1 MRILGALS
9 LALTPDKHIRYLDI
23 CFNEIKSS
31 FSQNSF
37 FNNEFFKEMMRLECV
52 MN

>member
-1 MRILGALS
+1 MRILGALT
-9 LALTPDKHIRYLDI
+9 LALTPDKYIRYLDI
-23 CFNEIKSS
+23 CFNEIKS
-31 FSQNSF
+31 FSKNSF